1 VPVVAPTPPVPV
13 VTPTPVAAFVPATA
27 TAPATT
33 TPPTVVASTTAVP
46 ITKSVLAQLK
56 DRVVLMR
63 EPQEYRNYEGLV
75 TEVKASSL
83 APDNPATALYDVE
96 IRELD
101 KGKKG
106 KKKVILLKDRKR
118 DAFFLRELRAGD
130 VVALY
135 HLSSWR
141 KRKLSGEL
149 TRDDEGETVG
159 LREELPQKRAWHVV
173 FKGVELTTPV
183 PEKNL
188 LKYNAGNLVYN
199 P

>member
-1 VPVVAPTPPVPV
+1 
-13 VTPTPVAAFVPATA
+13 
-27 TAPATT
+27 
-33 TPPTVVASTTAVP
+33 
-46 ITKSVLAQLK
+46 
-56 DRVVLMR
+56 
-63 EPQEYRNYEGLV
+63 
-75 TEVKASSL
+75 
-83 APDNPATALYDVE
+83 LYDVE

-159 LREELPQKRAWHVV
+159 LREELPQKRAWRVV